1 MAFACYLALF
11 TIKKLRVKV
20 SPLDAKSPHILM
32 LAKVQL
38 DQPTAVHSS

>member
-1 MAFACYLALF
+1 MLQIWPYLL
-11 TIKKLRVKV
+11 LMQVKI